1 MPVYEY
7 TALDASGRKSSG
19 LIDADSPLAAR
30 QRLRETG
37 IFPVEV
43 AEALLRADGDLSGRI
58 PFARIFQRVKVSE
71 LAMATRQLSILLSA
85 GVPLI
90 GCLEAIISQSSNPA
104 FKRVM
109 AQVKDAI
116 NEGMGLAPAL
126 SRHPRLFSP
135 MYVSM
140 VEAGETSGSLD
151 LVLDRLSDLMEQRQ
165 TLRNRLRA
173 VLAYPIFMSFVGVI
187 VVFFLLAFIVPN
199 ITSIFTEMRRALPP
213 TTTALIAVS
222 AFLQSYWW
230 LLLLCIAGAAAS
242 LGRLRKTARGKRL
255 WDKARLSLPVA
266 GGVYHKILLARF
278 GRTLAT
284 LLAGGV
290 QLIPALGIV
299 RSVLDNVVFQQS
311 IDAAIEDIRAGR
323 SLSGS
328 LGRNKWFPPIVLQMI
343 AVGEKSGDLEQM
355 LDRIALTYER
365 EAESLTVAFTS
376 LLEPLMI
383 LVMGLLV
390 GFIVISILLPIFE
403 MSRMI
408 R

>member
-30 QRLRETG
+30 QRLRDTG

-43 AEALLRADGDLSGRI
+43 GEALLRAGGDFSGRI
-58 PFARIFQRVKVSE
+58 PFTKIFQRVKVSE
-71 LAMATRQLSILLSA
+71 LAMATRQLSILLGA

-90 GCLEAIISQSSNPA
+90 GCLEAIIGQTGNPSL
-104 FKRVM
+104 KRVM

-116 NEGMGLAPAL
+116 NEGAALAPAL
-126 SRHPRLFSP
+126 ARHPRLFSP

-140 VEAGETSGSLD
+140 VEAGEASGSLD

-173 VLAYPIFMSFVGVI
+173 VLAYPVFMSFVGLI

-213 TTTALIAVS
+213 TTTALIAAS
-222 AFLQSYWW
+222 SFLQSYWW
-230 LLLLCIAGAAAS
+230 IVLLCMAGAAA
-242 LGRLRKTARGKRL
+242 LFGRLKNTARGKRL
-255 WDKARLSLPVA
+255 WDRIRLSLPVV
-266 GGVYHKILLARF
+266 GGVYHRILLARF

-299 RSVLDNVVFQQS
+299 RSVLDNEIFKHS
-311 IDAAIEDIRAGR
+311 IDEAAEDIRAGR

-328 LGRNKWFPPIVLQMI
+328 LSQNEWFPPIVLQMI
-343 AVGEKSGDLEQM
+343 AVGEKSGDLEKM
-355 LDRIALTYER
+355 LDRISLTYER
-365 EAESLTVAFTS
+365 EAESQTIAFTS
-376 LLEPLMI
+376 LLEPVMI
-383 LVMGLLV
+383 LMMGLLV